1 MEKNTSLK
9 EKLNMDLL
17 KDNIPKLV
25 RKLALPAMVGMLF
38 QTLYNIVDTFYAGKI
53 SPEALSALSKSF
65 PIYFIIVASSIGV
78 TVAGTSLIGNSIG
91 ENNKKNILNYFT
103 HIIYFAIIMSVIIS
117 FVGLSFS
124 DKIFSLMVTT
134 DEVINLGTQYTDII
148 FSGSILFILI
158 VALNSL
164 LHAEGDTKTYRN
176 GLILSFFI
184 NLILNPVLIF
194 GLFFFPA
201 LGFKGI
207 AISTIIS
214 QLVAFFIILL
224 KVLKNSRI
232 KEITKENLVPKI
244 FYFINIFF
252 TAMPIVVSIFAYS
265 ITATIVL
272 KYVGISGEYAVA
284 GYGAGTRIEQVVLLP
299 ILGINTAIISI
310 IAQNF
315 GAKNFERVKETYFTS
330 IKYSFLIMIIS
341 GTILYI
347 SSDLIMSFFSN
358 DQIVIEFGSRYL
370 KICSFILPAYPIF
383 FLSNGMFMAIKK
395 AEYAMISNLFRNGF
409 NPLVVFFLASYINA
423 SFEIF
428 FWIWAVVNWIFSGIY
443 LSILI
448 FYIKAKLEKTSA
460 IVNPQ
465 P

>member
-103 HIIYFAIIMSVIIS
+103 HIIYFAIIISIIIC

-176 GLILSFFI
+176 VLILSFFI